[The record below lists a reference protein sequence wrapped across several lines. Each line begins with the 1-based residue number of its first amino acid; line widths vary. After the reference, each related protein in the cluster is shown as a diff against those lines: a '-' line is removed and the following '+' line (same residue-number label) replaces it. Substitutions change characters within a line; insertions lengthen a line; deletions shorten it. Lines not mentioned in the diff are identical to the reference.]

1 MEDKSNCFDAKSAKR
16 IKKNVV
22 GSRHSAFADAVG
34 NICLPG
40 RGRLP
45 DGGVESVIR
54 AQAWRTA
61 EARIRRVSAHMAL
74 EAQSLPKE
82 QARQKIEERA
92 AELVRDMPSDFW
104 EVR

>member
-1 MEDKSNCFDAKSAKR
+1 M
-16 IKKNVV
+16 
-22 GSRHSAFADAVG
+22 AD
-34 NICLPG
+34 G
-40 RGRLP
+40 RGP
-45 DGGVESVIR
+45 H
-54 AQAWRTA
+54 QARQ
-61 EARIRRVSAHMAL
+61 RHMAL